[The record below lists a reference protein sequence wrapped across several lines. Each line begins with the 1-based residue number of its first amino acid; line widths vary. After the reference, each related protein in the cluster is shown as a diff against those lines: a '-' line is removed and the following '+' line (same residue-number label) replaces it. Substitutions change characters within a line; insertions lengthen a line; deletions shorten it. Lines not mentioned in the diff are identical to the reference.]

1 MIGRFTGRDIIDKP
15 SCPFCGMLIEK
26 PQELD
31 NRRPQEMPVGKCS
44 CGAVYAYDVTGH
56 NLGTAMI
63 EALVFG
69 CSGDWDLA
77 WGLLP
82 EEDYLEKEVTN
93 YDLDTHLIVHSGAYQ
108 GRQINGTLYFIKLH
122 QDVLEV
128 TDEGSKRLLERSAAS
143 NKKTS
148 PKRRGSKPFSKKEIE
163 KLVHNYQIESLLAL
177 ADEDQRIIRDLKR
190 LLYSVDNLQRS
201 RAAEAMGKVAARISM
216 KDPGI
221 ISRLLQGL
229 FTALSDT
236 AASSW
241 GYIET
246 IGEIIKNN
254 PKQFAGYLPQLY
266 QFMRDR
272 ALLADVLKA
281 LANISGA
288 FPNLV
293 RRNTLHFIPLLND
306 PNTEIRGYAV
316 LLIKNLKAKEAKD
329 DLHQLLDDQSEI
341 NVYYNGDMDSLS
353 IGHLAAEAIAA
364 L

>member
-82 EEDYLEKEVTN
+82 DEDYLEKEVVN
-93 YDLDTHLIVHSGAYQ
+93 YDFETHLVVHGGAYE

-128 TDEGSKRLLERSAAS
+128 TDEGSKRLLERAVSPT
-143 NKKTS
+143 KKTS
-148 PKRRGSKPFSKKEIE
+148 SGRKKRKAFSKKEIE
-163 KLVHNYQIESLLAL
+163 RLVYDYQIESLLAY
-177 ADEDQRIIRDLKR
+177 ADEDHRILRDLKR
-190 LLYSVDNLQRS
+190 LLYSVDDLQRS
-201 RAAEAMGKVAARISM
+201 RAAEAMGKVAARISLS
-216 KDPGI
+216 DPGI

-229 FTALSDT
+229 FTAINDT

-254 PKQFAGYLPQLY
+254 PRQFAGYLPQIY
-266 QFMRDR
+266 QFTRDR
-272 ALLADVLKA
+272 ALLPDVLKA
-281 LANISGA
+281 LANIGLF
-288 FPNLV
+288 FPNLI
-293 RRNTLHFIPLLND
+293 RRNTTRFMPLLHD
-306 PNTEIRGYAV
+306 PDPIIRGYAV
-316 LLIKNLKAKEAKD
+316 LLMKNLKAKEAEG
-329 DLHQLLDDQSEI
+329 DLKQLLDDQSEI
-341 NVYYNGDMDSLS
+341 DVYQNGEINRLN
-353 IGHLAAEAIAA
+353 IGRLAKEA
-364 L
+364 LEEP

>member
-1 MIGRFTGRDIIDKP
+1 VIGRFTGRDIIAKP

-44 CGAVYAYDVTGH
+44 CGAVYAFDVTGH

-69 CSGDWDLA
+69 CKGDWDLA

-93 YDLDTHLIVHSGAYQ
+93 YDLETHLIVHSGAYQ

-128 TDEGSKRLLERSAAS
+128 TEEGSKRLLESAAALS
-143 NKKTS
+143 KQSS
-148 PKRRGSKPFSKKEIE
+148 PKKRGRKSFSKKEIE
-163 KLVHNYQIESLLAL
+163 KLVYNYQIAPLIDL
-177 ADEDQRIIRDLKR
+177 ADEDHRIIRDLKR
-190 LLYSVDNLQRS
+190 LLYSVDKLQRS
-201 RAAEAMGKVAARISM
+201 RAAEAMGKVAAQISL

-254 PKQFAGYLPQLY
+254 PKQFAGYLPQIY
-266 QFMRDR
+266 QFTRDK
-272 ALLADVLKA
+272 ALLPDVLKA
-281 LANISGA
+281 LANISES

-293 RRNTLHFIPLLND
+293 RKNTMHFIPLLND
-306 PNTEIRGYAV
+306 PNAEIRGYAV
-316 LLIKNLKAKEAKD
+316 LLIKNLRAKEAED
-329 DLHQLLDDQSEI
+329 DLKLLLNDQAEI
-341 NVYYNGDMDSLS
+341 DVYHDGNIESLS
-353 IGHLAAEAIAA
+353 IGQLASEA
-364 L
+364 LEGQ